1 MTRLSPDRI
10 ETDIET
16 HRAHAADTLEALR
29 TKMSPQTLLHD
40 VGALVGLD
48 DPEQSLTSLGRTVQQ
63 HPVAFGLM
71 GSGLALL
78 VARTMTPEHSVSG
91 SHPDDHD
98 AAYPS
103 AGLLAKVRDGA
114 QTAVHTATDAASNF
128 GAVAQHYTDHAKDAA
143 TRTYHATQDRAHG
156 LTHTL
161 ERHTQA
167 KPLLVGGVALALGA
181 VVAALLPRTRTENT
195 WVGPVRDQV
204 RAQASSLGGVLQ
216 DKANQAAHAVYASAK
231 TVAEAEGI
239 VPPSS
244 TSYGVYEGKGHDSF
258 AHASSRTIG

>member
-1 MTRLSPDRI
+1 MTHLSPDRI

-48 DPEQSLTSLGRTVQQ
+48 DPERSLTSLGRTVQQ

-71 GSGLALL
+71 GTGLALL
-78 VARTMTPEHSVSG
+78 AARTMTPEHSVSG
-91 SHPDDHD
+91 ATPDVHHTLS
-98 AAYPS
+98 PS
-103 AGLLAKVRDGA
+103 LGLLDKVADGA
-114 QTAVHTATDAASNF
+114 QTAVHTVTDAASSL
-128 GAVAQHYTDHAKDAA
+128 GTAAQHVAEHGKDAA
-143 TRTYHATQDRAHG
+143 TRTYHGTQERART

-161 ERHTQA
+161 ERHTQTN
-167 KPLLVGGVALALGA
+167 PLLVGGVALALGA
-181 VVAALLPRTRTENT
+181 VVAALLPRTRTENA

-204 RAQASSLGGVLQ
+204 RAQASGLGEVLH

-231 TVAEAEGI
+231 AVAENEGI
-239 VPPSS
+239 VPPFS